1 MTWVAKVGGS
11 VRDPDPILREI
22 AEHSERF
29 IVVHGASRDLDALS
43 TRLGRSPRMVE
54 SERGDVSRYTDT
66 VAMDHFL
73 MAYAGKAN
81 KRIVE
86 RLRQLGRNAIGL
98 SGLDAGVVRGRRR
111 ADLRIRENGRLKML
125 HDNHVGVIEH
135 VDARFLCSILDAGYT
150 PVLCP
155 PIAAEDGTAINVDGD
170 KLAAEIAVA
179 LRADRLLIFADTPG
193 LLRDEGDDSTLI
205 ESVSGRDVAS
215 ALEVTGGRARTK
227 LRAAAGAKQRGVTA
241 VGLVDGRCDRPLA
254 AALDGAGTW
263 LV

>member
-135 VDARFLCSILDAGYT
+135 VDQRFLCSLLEAGYT

-179 LRADRLLIFADTPG
+179 LHADRLLIFADTPG